1 LTVETTI
8 IAPATAPGRGGI
20 SVIRISGPSSRVVV
34 EKMCG
39 PLGTPWQFRR
49 CDIRNKNKRII
60 DSGLVVFFEA
70 PHSYTGEDV
79 VELHC
84 HGNPNLVDLVL
95 VEGLSLG
102 LKLAEPGEFTKRA
115 FLNNKIDLAQAES
128 VADLI
133 AAQTEEAILAANNSL
148 SGRFSEGINKSIASL
163 VSCRV
168 SVEASLDFP
177 EEVPEGGVA
186 EGLLLEVEAQISY
199 LGSVL
204 EAAKQGLKIREGFG
218 VAVVGAPNAGKS
230 TLVNRLAQ
238 DDLVITSDVPGT
250 TRDSIRANI
259 NLSGVVVEF
268 VDTAGMRKNPVSQIE
283 REGIKRTQKAI
294 EGATLVLHVV
304 DANKRGGVD
313 SINKNS
319 IKVLNK
325 CDLLDSI
332 PLCEDGEVCVS
343 AATGFGFDNLIELVL
358 IRLGLSSS
366 AETSLLSRRRHVD
379 SLESALF
386 FLNES
391 ASSLKKEEGME
402 LVAENLLAAQKELG
416 EITNPVSSDD
426 LLGEIFSEFCLGK

>member
-1 LTVETTI
+1 
-8 IAPATAPGRGGI
+8 
-20 SVIRISGPSSRVVV
+20 
-34 EKMCG
+34 MCG

-84 HGNPNLVDLVL
+84 HGNPSLVDLVL

-177 EEVPEGGVA
+177 EEVPEGGVV

-204 EAAKQGLKIREGFG
+204 EAAKQGLKIREGFVAIYG
-218 VAVVGAPNAGKS
+218 V
-230 TLVNRLAQ
+230 
-238 DDLVITSDVPGT
+238 
-250 TRDSIRANI
+250 RAHI
-259 NLSGVVVEF
+259 G
-268 VDTAGMRKNPVSQIE
+268 
-283 REGIKRTQKAI
+283 
-294 EGATLVLHVV
+294 GAT
-304 DANKRGGVD
+304 
-313 SINKNS
+313 
-319 IKVLNK
+319 
-325 CDLLDSI
+325 
-332 PLCEDGEVCVS
+332 
-343 AATGFGFDNLIELVL
+343 
-358 IRLGLSSS
+358 SS
-366 AETSLLSRRRHVD
+366 
-379 SLESALF
+379 
-386 FLNES
+386 
-391 ASSLKKEEGME
+391 
-402 LVAENLLAAQKELG
+402 
-416 EITNPVSSDD
+416 
-426 LLGEIFSEFCLGK
+426 